1 MLDFYNFLKTY
12 TCAYYICM
20 YKNWYTKHLSPKNSI
35 LIYGTYKVNLDHVY
49 KYMCIIVYL
58 LLQQFVTPKLW
69 SKNTTL

>member
-1 MLDFYNFLKTY
+1 
-12 TCAYYICM
+12 M

-35 LIYGTYKVNLDHVY
+35 LIYSTYKVNLNHVY

-58 LLQQFVTPKLW
+58 LLQQLVTPKLW